1 MQAEIMTDPG
11 APAAAGVLSPSVQRR
26 NMLAL
31 MGDYV
36 LFGLALNILNPAG
49 LPPDFVA
56 QLGGGPILVGLAGLL
71 WRVTWLTPQLSIAAW
86 VNRAPRKKRFLM
98 VPATIGRLI
107 FIPAALAMVLLGPDQ
122 PGLLIAVLLGSV
134 VWLAIGDGSCVV
146 AWMDILGSSL
156 SSERRSTLIAAS
168 QVISGLL
175 AAVLIAPAVRFIL
188 GPEGPTFPNNYA
200 ALWLLVGGL
209 LLAALFSLSRVRE
222 GHSPP
227 PKDSPG
233 LRDYWRFLSR
243 ILRED
248 RAFRNYLIMRFIY
261 DLSAIGLPFYIVFA
275 TTQLGQESAVAL
287 SDQILLLTLTGT
299 GAALL
304 LGRVNA
310 RRGPRDVM
318 VIATLAGVLSPLL
331 ILSSSAVGIIG
342 LHLMWI
348 VQAFTNAAFV
358 PGFLNYVVEY
368 APEGYR
374 PIYSGLA
381 NTFGA
386 LALLAPLLGGV
397 IVDLF
402 SYQALFGVGIV
413 LGAIA
418 LLLALRMPRVR
429 GRAAA

>member
-1 MQAEIMTDPG
+1 M
-11 APAAAGVLSPSVQRR
+11 
-26 NMLAL
+26 
-31 MGDYV
+31 
-36 LFGLALNILNPAG
+36 
-49 LPPDFVA
+49 
-56 QLGGGPILVGLAGLL
+56 GLAGLL
-71 WRVTWLTPQLSIAAW
+71 WRVTWLTPQLSFAAW
-86 VNRAPRKKRFLM
+86 VNRAPRKKRYLM

-107 FIPAALAMVLLGPDQ
+107 FFPAALAMVLLGPDQ

-134 VWLAIGDGSCVV
+134 VWLALGDGSCVV

-156 SSERRSTLIAAS
+156 TSGRRSTLIAAS

-175 AAVLIAPAVRFIL
+175 AAMLIAPAVRFIL
-188 GPEGPTFPNNYA
+188 GPKARPSPTIMRPCVADRRAADRGPV
-200 ALWLLVGGL
+200 LVEPGARGL
-209 LLAALFSLSRVRE
+209 LPAAQ
-222 GHSPP
+222 
-227 PKDSPG
+227 DSPG
-233 LRDYWRFLSR
+233 LRDYRRFLGR

-304 LGRVNA
+304 LGRVNT

-331 ILSSSAVGIIG
+331 ILSSSIVGIIG

-348 VQAFTNAAFV
+348 AQAFTNASFV

-402 SYQALFGVGIV
+402 SYQALFAVGIV